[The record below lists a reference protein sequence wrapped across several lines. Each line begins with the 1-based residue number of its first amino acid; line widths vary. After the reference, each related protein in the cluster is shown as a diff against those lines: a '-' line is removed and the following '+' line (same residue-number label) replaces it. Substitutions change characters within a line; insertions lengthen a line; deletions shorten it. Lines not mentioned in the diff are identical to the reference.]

1 MMAGNYK
8 RNRVVERLL
17 RPEKCK
23 MAGSRALRT
32 ICALEDEK
40 LLISGRYCQ
49 YALISAAPPEL
60 GIYFI

>member
-1 MMAGNYK
+1 M
-8 RNRVVERLL
+8 

-40 LLISGRYCQ
+40 LLISGRHCQ

-60 GIYFI
+60 GFYFI